1 MELLTR
7 ATFEKRRDAREET
20 SFFLFVEM
28 SPSFSTGCSNARE
41 QQTPFTERGKLIAP
55 FHACII
61 RLHASNGGVISSTQ
75 DENIVFI
82 YSMKAKLLGLS
93 CSIENYWKIIF
104 FVNRRMEN
112 FFKFLKF
119 FFANRQLWK
128 ETFGVVM
135 WKRVSKRDL
144 IYASRIDYGNCNPK
158 IFPAS
163 AETSLIIF

>member
-28 SPSFSTGCSNARE
+28 SPSFSTECSNARE

-82 YSMKAKLLGLS
+82 YSMKARLLGLS

-119 FFANRQLWK
+119 FL
-128 ETFGVVM
+128 
-135 WKRVSKRDL
+135 
-144 IYASRIDYGNCNPK
+144 RIDNYGK
-158 IFPAS
+158 K
-163 AETSLIIF
+163 LLVW